1 MPKEFALFE
10 PTQDDETIVLESGKD
25 IESDDG
31 NGDEQ
36 ASNFDAASYAAKKRL
51 AQIQGWTAQQRNT
64 VFASLGSLMAIFVSS
79 HRYYPLCCAKADL
92 LFAGDHFIDDT
103 VSVIVFVFTSVSFFL
118 AIEIF

>member
-1 MPKEFALFE
+1 VPKEFALFE

-25 IESDDG
+25 IESNDG

-103 VSVIVFVFTSVSFFL
+103 VSYSICFYFCFF
-118 AIEIF
+118 FWSSKYF